1 MGTLCNFA
9 IIVLLPHFVSVCSA
23 DDILVTT
30 KNGKVRGKLLP
41 VLNGSVGA
49 FLGIPYAKPPVGKLR
64 FRNPEPIDSWE
75 GVKNATSFSNTCFQL
90 ADQVFPGESNIS
102 VYSKAEYMNSF
113 DTNIILAITTTNVHT
128 LTHTQCLRMLAK
140 LLSFQIFKWF

>member
-1 MGTLCNFA
+1 MATLCNFA

-23 DDILVTT
+23 DENDILVTT
-30 KNGKVRGKLLP
+30 KNGKVKGKLLP

-75 GVKNATSFSNTCFQL
+75 GVKNASSFSNTCFQL
-90 ADQVFPGESNIS
+90 ADKVFPGETNIS
-102 VYSKAEYMNSF
+102 VYSEAEYMNSF
-113 DTNIILAITTTNVHT
+113 YINKNN
-128 LTHTQCLRMLAK
+128 
-140 LLSFQIFKWF
+140 LLFSRIN